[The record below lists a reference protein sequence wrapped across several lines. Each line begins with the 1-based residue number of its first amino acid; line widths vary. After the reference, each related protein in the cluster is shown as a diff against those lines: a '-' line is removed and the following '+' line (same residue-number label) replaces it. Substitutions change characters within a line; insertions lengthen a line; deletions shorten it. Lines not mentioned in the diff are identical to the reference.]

1 MDKVKF
7 LLKFG
12 QREHMESFADGY
24 LYCSN
29 AKTFWGIE
37 DTLKIKGQG
46 DRLEASSRFFAQNI
60 SVYDVEDG
68 HFVGSFPASSGL
80 VRYEPAEQIP
90 VFCLFSV
97 YEKDCSID
105 QDGSFKIHLSE
116 KTKQT
121 IINHFPNADTVVI
134 IDNPAQFLMDV
145 ENSIGCEIKH
155 GCVQYFNIDKGYQRG
170 DGVNAMDMDYMKYL
184 MQDTPPVVEGN
195 KRTYRFLEKY
205 VYRCLFCKDIYFK
218 DEQEYRIVLQNEKIE
233 SGKVY
238 PVKYDIKLNVM
249 NLEDFLKQ

>member
-12 QREHMESFADGY
+12 QREHMELFANGY

-60 SVYDVEDG
+60 SVYDVDDG
-68 HFVGSFPASSGL
+68 HFVGSLPASSGL

-105 QDGSFKIHLSE
+105 QDGFFKIHLSE
-116 KTKQT
+116 ETKQT

-145 ENSIGCEIKH
+145 ENSIDCEIKH
-155 GCVQYFNIDKGYQRG
+155 GCVQYFNIDEGYQR
-170 DGVNAMDMDYMKYL
+170 DNGVNAMDMDYMRYL
-184 MQDTPPVVEGN
+184 MQDTPPVIEGN

-238 PVKYDIKLNVM
+238 QVKYDKKLNVM

>member
-1 MDKVKF
+1 MYEIKA

-12 QREHMESFADGY
+12 QREHMESFANGY

-68 HFVGSFPASSGL
+68 CFVGSLPASSGL

-155 GCVQYFNIDKGYQRG
+155 GCVQYFNIDKGYQR
-170 DGVNAMDMDYMKYL
+170 DNGVNAMDMDYMRYL
-184 MQDTPPVVEGN
+184 MQDTPPAVEGN
-195 KRTYRFLEKY
+195 KRIYRFLEKY
-205 VYRCLFCKDIYFK
+205 VYRCMFCKDIYFK

-233 SGKVY
+233 SSKVY
-238 PVKYDIKLNVM
+238 QVKYDKKPNII
-249 NLEDFLKQ
+249 NLEEFLK

>member
-1 MDKVKF
+1 MDEIKY

-12 QREHMESFADGY
+12 QRKHMESFANGY

-60 SVYDVEDG
+60 SVYDIEDG
-68 HFVGSFPASSGL
+68 HFIGRFPASSGL

-105 QDGSFKIHLSE
+105 QDGSCKIHLSE
-116 KTKQT
+116 ETKQT
-121 IINHFPNADTVVI
+121 IIDHFPNADTVVI
-134 IDNPAQFLMDV
+134 IDNPSRFLKDV

-155 GCVQYFNIDKGYQRG
+155 GCVQYFNIDQGYQRDNG
-170 DGVNAMDMDYMKYL
+170 INAMDMDYMRYL
-184 MQDTPPVVEGN
+184 TQDTPPIVEDN
-195 KRTYRFLEKY
+195 KRTYGFLEKY
-205 VYRCLFCKDIYFK
+205 VYRCLFCKDNYFK

-238 PVKYDIKLNVM
+238 QVKYDKKLDVM
-249 NLEDFLKQ
+249 SLEVFLKQ